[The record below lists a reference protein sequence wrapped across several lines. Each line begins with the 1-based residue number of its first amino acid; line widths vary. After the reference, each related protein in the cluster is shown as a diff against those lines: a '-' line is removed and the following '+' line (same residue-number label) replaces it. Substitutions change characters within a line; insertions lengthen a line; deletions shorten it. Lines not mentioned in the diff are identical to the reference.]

1 VRSRGDWAAAGIR
14 LRGAL
19 TGWIPTGGGLREE
32 DWVRRHRL
40 LTVILAASLAL
51 LTAFGALRHGLDP
64 AGVTAVLLI
73 LPCLLAAVRLPGRRL
88 PSIFVALG
96 FVVACA
102 DFVAMC
108 DGLTEAHFTF
118 FIVVAA
124 LALYRDWAPFG
135 VLLAAVVADHAVL
148 GALFSSDTYD
158 HHSAMMHPLKWA
170 LLHGLAVLAAAGFQ
184 VIAWSLTEAAE
195 RRAQDNLA
203 ESQAQLSIAFD
214 ETPVPM
220 AMLAPDGRVLRTNA
234 AYRTWL
240 GLPDVLPA
248 GFRVGDLPLSPH
260 PDDQSSFFDELVSQD
275 GTVTFTRRYRRHDD
289 GSTIYVEVHSSGLR
303 DRQGRLGL
311 IFVQCFDVTERQE
324 HQAELQRQIRHDA
337 LTGLLSRSAFEQD
350 LVATLAAAPE
360 PASVIYLDV
369 DRFKSINDGSGHGTG
384 DETLRALAT
393 RLRGIVPADAL
404 LARLGG
410 DEFVVALPGS
420 FGDGLAVGRAILAS
434 FAQPLPVGGADL
446 QLSVSMGIAAATG
459 PQEAEPAVLAA
470 DTAMYAAKRAGG
482 NRLEI
487 FSDQMRVSVQERI
500 VAESR
505 LRQALDGDRDATL
518 PVWFQP
524 IVSPGG
530 RILGAEALVRMRTPD
545 GVLRG
550 PGHFVAVAEETG
562 LVVPLGEHVLA
573 TALRYLLQWRLE
585 LGYVS
590 VNVSPRQLSEPGF
603 VPMLA
608 QLLADSGLDDPARLV
623 LEITETAMLST
634 SVDLRARLSAIKDL
648 GVRIALD
655 DFGTGY
661 SSLTW
666 LQSVPADVVKLDRS
680 FVAGLSRDPRKASI
694 INAVLWLARSLN
706 MSAVAE
712 GVEDAD
718 DWDALRAAGCP
729 AIQGYYFSPPVPPA
743 EFRRLLL
750 GPAALELTARR

>member
-1 VRSRGDWAAAGIR
+1 VFARGNWAATGRR
-14 LRGAL
+14 LA
-19 TGWIPTGGGLREE
+19 GWIPTGGGLRHE
-32 DWVRRHRL
+32 DWTRRHRL
-40 LTVILAASLAL
+40 LTLVLAASMVL
-51 LTAFGALRHGLDP
+51 LTTYGALRHGLD
-64 AGVTAVLLI
+64 AAWVTAVLLI
-73 LPCLLAAVRLPGRRL
+73 LPCVLAAVLLPGRRL
-88 PSIFVALG
+88 PATAVALG
-96 FVVACA
+96 YVVACA

-108 DGLTEAHFTF
+108 DGRTEAHFTF
-118 FIVVAA
+118 FIAVAA

-135 VLLAAVVADHAVL
+135 VLLAAVVLDHAVF
-148 GALFSSDTYD
+148 GTLFSNETYD
-158 HHSAMMHPLKWA
+158 HHAAMTHPLEWA
-170 LLHGLAVLAAAGFQ
+170 LLHGAAVLAAAGFQ
-184 VIAWSLTEAAE
+184 VIAWSLTEAEE

-203 ESQAQLSIAFD
+203 ESRAQLSIAFD

-220 AMLAPDGRVLRTNA
+220 AMIAPDGRFLRTNA
-234 AYRTWL
+234 AYRNWL
-240 GLPDVLPA
+240 RLPDVLPD
-248 GFRVGDLPLSPH
+248 GYRVSDLPITPE
-260 PDDQSSFFDELVSQD
+260 PDRRSSFFDELARQE
-275 GTVTFTRRYRRHDD
+275 GTVTFTRQYRRDDD
-289 GSTIYVEVHSSGLR
+289 GSMIFVEVHSSALR
-303 DRQGRLGL
+303 DRKGRLGL
-311 IFVQCFDVTERQE
+311 IFVQCLDLTDRQQ
-324 HQAELQRQIRHDA
+324 HQAELQRQVRHDA

-350 LVATLAAAPE
+350 LAATLAAGPE

-369 DRFKSINDGSGHGTG
+369 DRFKSINDGSGHGAG

-393 RLRGIVPADAL
+393 RLRGAVPAEAL

-410 DEFVVALPGS
+410 DEFVVALPGA
-420 FGDGLAVGRAILAS
+420 FAAGLDVGRAILAS
-434 FAQPLPVGGADL
+434 FAAPLPVGGADL
-446 QLSVSMGIAAATG
+446 QLSVSMGIAAAAG
-459 PQEAEPAVLAA
+459 PHEAEPAVLAA

-487 FSDQMRVSVQERI
+487 FSDQMRVSVRERI

-505 LRQALDGDRDATL
+505 LRHALDGDRDTTL

-524 IVSPGG
+524 IVSPAG

-545 GVLRG
+545 GVLHG
-550 PGHFVAVAEETG
+550 PGHFIGVAEETG

-573 TALRYLLQWRLE
+573 TALDHLLRWRLE

-608 QLLADSGLDDPARLV
+608 RLLAISGLDDPSRLV
-623 LEITETAMLST
+623 LEITETAMLAT

-680 FVAGLSRDPRKASI
+680 FVAGLSREPRKASI
-694 INAVLWLARSLN
+694 ITAVLWLARSLN
-706 MSAVAE
+706 MSVVAE

-718 DWDALRAAGCP
+718 DWDALGTADCP
-729 AIQGYYFSPPVPPA
+729 AIQGYYFSPPAPPA
-743 EFRRLLL
+743 EFQRLLL
-750 GPAALELTARR
+750 GPAALEPAGHR

>member
-1 VRSRGDWAAAGIR
+1 M
-14 LRGAL
+14 
-19 TGWIPTGGGLREE
+19 PTGGGLRDE
-32 DWVRRHRL
+32 DWARRHRL
-40 LTVILAASLAL
+40 LTLILAASMAL
-51 LTAFGALRHGLDP
+51 LTMFGALRHGLDS
-64 AGVTAVLLI
+64 AWLIAVLLI
-73 LPCLLAAVRLPGRRL
+73 LPCVLAAAMLPGRRL

-135 VLLAAVVADHAVL
+135 VLLAAVVVDHAVF
-148 GALFSSDTYD
+148 GTLFSNETYD
-158 HHSAMMHPLKWA
+158 HHSAMAHPLTWA
-170 LLHGLAVLAAAGFQ
+170 LLHGLAVLAAAAFQ
-184 VIAWSLTEAAE
+184 VITWRLTEIEE
-195 RRAQDNLA
+195 RRAQDNLE

-220 AMLAPDGRVLRTNA
+220 AMLAPDGRLLRTNA
-234 AYRTWL
+234 AYRKWL
-240 GLPDVLPA
+240 GLPDRLPA
-248 GFRVGDLPLSPH
+248 DFSVGDLPITPES
-260 PDDQSSFFDELVSQD
+260 DDKLAMFDELVRQD
-275 GTVTFTRRYRRHDD
+275 GTITHTRRYRRHDT
-289 GSTIYVEVHSSGLR
+289 GAVMHVEVHSSQLR
-303 DRQGRLGL
+303 DRQGRLRR
-311 IFVQCFDVTERQE
+311 IFVQCFDVTDLLE
-324 HQAELQRQIRHDA
+324 HRAELLRQIRYDA
-337 LTGLLSRSAFEQD
+337 LTGLLSRSAFEED
-350 LVATLAAAPE
+350 LVATLAAGPE
-360 PASVIYLDV
+360 PASVLYLDV
-369 DRFKSINDGSGHGTG
+369 DRFKSINDGSGHGAG

-393 RLRGIVPADAL
+393 RLRGVIPADAL

-420 FGDGLAVGRAILAS
+420 FAAGLDAGRVILSS
-434 FAQPLPVGGADL
+434 FAEPLPVGGADL
-446 QLSVSMGIAAATG
+446 QLSVSMGIAAAAG
-459 PQEAEPAVLAA
+459 PHEAEAAVLAA

-505 LRQALDGDRDATL
+505 LRHALDGDREATL

-524 IVSPGG
+524 IVSPAG

-545 GVLRG
+545 GVLHG
-550 PGHFVAVAEETG
+550 PGHFVTVAEETG

-573 TALRYLLQWRLE
+573 TALRHLLHWRLE

-608 QLLADSGLDDPARLV
+608 QLLAESGLDDQSRLV
-623 LEITETAMLST
+623 LEITETAMLAT

-680 FVAGLSRDPRKASI
+680 FVAGLSREPRKASI
-694 INAVLWLARSLN
+694 ITAVLWLARSLN
-706 MSAVAE
+706 MSVVAE

-718 DWDALRAAGCP
+718 DWTALGAADCP
-729 AIQGYYFSPPVPPA
+729 AIQGYFFSRPVPPA
-743 EFRRLLL
+743 EFQQLLFSGAGL
-750 GPAALELTARR
+750 ETAART